1 MDIYVVS
8 EYYYPDNFK
17 VNDMVR
23 EFVQRGHNVTTLAGL
38 PDYETGTVRKEYR
51 FFRRRKETVD
61 GAKVVRVST
70 VSRRTGAFFRILTY
84 SSFAFNGFIH
94 TKLCRKPS
102 CDVIFVNQ
110 ITPILQA
117 IPALSLGKRIKKPV
131 VLYCMDIWPEVLKAW
146 DIKESSLFFR
156 CAMALSK
163 KLYRKCDLILISSKP
178 FREYLTKVIGV
189 DGERIVYLPQY
200 AEDLYENIAGKYL
213 ENGVVDF
220 LFAGNIGSV
229 QDIECIIKAVKHIED
244 NNLNNGKEYKVHIV
258 GDGINLENCKNL
270 TKELDVVNQ
279 VVFHGRHPLSE
290 MKRFYEM
297 ADCFLLTMRGGDFI
311 SMTLPGKAQS
321 YLSVGKPIAG
331 AIDGAAMEV
340 INEADCGLC
349 VRGSDHEGLAS
360 IMAQIM
366 LDFETYKEKGHN
378 GRKYYLDNFT
388 KDSFFDSLFDI
399 FVDLQESLR

>member
-1 MDIYVVS
+1 
-8 EYYYPDNFK
+8 
-17 VNDMVR
+17 
-23 EFVQRGHNVTTLAGL
+23 
-38 PDYETGTVRKEYR
+38 
-51 FFRRRKETVD
+51 
-61 GAKVVRVST
+61 
-70 VSRRTGAFFRILTY
+70 
-84 SSFAFNGFIH
+84 
-94 TKLCRKPS
+94 
-102 CDVIFVNQ
+102 
-110 ITPILQA
+110 
-117 IPALSLGKRIKKPV
+117 
-131 VLYCMDIWPEVLKAW
+131 
-146 DIKESSLFFR
+146 
-156 CAMALSK
+156 
-163 KLYRKCDLILISSKP
+163 
-178 FREYLTKVIGV
+178 
-189 DGERIVYLPQY
+189 
-200 AEDLYENIAGKYL
+200 
-213 ENGVVDF
+213 
-220 LFAGNIGSV
+220 
-229 QDIECIIKAVKHIED
+229 DIECIIKAVKHIED

>member
-117 IPALSLGKRIKKPV
+117 IPALSI
-131 VLYCMDIWPEVLKAW
+131 
-146 DIKESSLFFR
+146 
-156 CAMALSK
+156 ALSSSS
-163 KLYRKCDLILISSKP
+163 YIS
-178 FREYLTKVIGV
+178 F
-189 DGERIVYLPQY
+189 IVTLKTPSPG
-200 AEDLYENIAGKYL
+200 ATNS
-213 ENGVVDF
+213 NV
-220 LFAGNIGSV
+220 S
-229 QDIECIIKAVKHIED
+229 
-244 NNLNNGKEYKVHIV
+244 
-258 GDGINLENCKNL
+258 
-270 TKELDVVNQ
+270 
-279 VVFHGRHPLSE
+279 PLLKSPL
-290 MKRFYEM
+290 K
-297 ADCFLLTMRGGDFI
+297 
-311 SMTLPGKAQS
+311 
-321 YLSVGKPIAG
+321 
-331 AIDGAAMEV
+331 
-340 INEADCGLC
+340 
-349 VRGSDHEGLAS
+349 
-360 IMAQIM
+360 
-366 LDFETYKEKGHN
+366 
-378 GRKYYLDNFT
+378 
-388 KDSFFDSLFDI
+388 
-399 FVDLQESLR
+399 